1 MRMQKDFIDS
11 VTFAFKMNDFLTFLL
26 YFMNFFHQLIFKWWD
41 HKERRPTR
49 QKKAQTPYCHLSKL
63 IKWSLK
69 FYLSIS
75 QSEVTHEMTP
85 KSALM
90 TILLDDN
97 HLMDLSDH
105 LMDFIMWKYEIKPLQ
120 IRFERPHRCSHG
132 LWRIQIVKSIEKYA
146 YSGIEMIK
154 WLKSLK

>member
-1 MRMQKDFIDS
+1 MSWWKKIIKYNKNVKKSFILKAKVIKS
-11 VTFAFKMNDFLTFLL
+11 IKSFCI
-26 YFMNFFHQLIFKWWD
+26 LIWG
-41 HKERRPTR
+41 RPTR
-49 QKKAQTPYCHLSKL
+49 QKKAETSYFHLSKL

-105 LMDFIMWKYEIKPLQ
+105 LMDFIKWKYEVKPFQ

-146 YSGIEMIK
+146 YFGIGMIK

>member
-1 MRMQKDFIDS
+1 MRMQKDFIDL
-11 VTFAFKMNDFLTFLL
+11 VTFVFKMNDFLTFLL
-26 YFMNFFHQLIFKWWD
+26 YFMIFFHQLILKWWE
-41 HKERRPTR
+41 HKREHPTR
-49 QKKAQTPYCHLSKL
+49 QKRAKTSYFHLSKL

-105 LMDFIMWKYEIKPLQ
+105 LMDFIKWKYEVKPFQ

-146 YSGIEMIK
+146 YFGIGMIK

>member
-1 MRMQKDFIDS
+1 MSWWKKFIKYNKNVKKS
-11 VTFAFKMNDFLTFLL
+11 FILKAKVTESIKSFCI
-26 YFMNFFHQLIFKWWD
+26 LI
-41 HKERRPTR
+41 RGRPTR
-49 QKKAQTPYCHLSKL
+49 QKKAQTPYFHLSKL

-105 LMDFIMWKYEIKPLQ
+105 LMDFIKWKYEVKPFQ

-146 YSGIEMIK
+146 YFGIGMIK

>member
-1 MRMQKDFIDS
+1 MNWWKKFIKYHKNVKKS
-11 VTFAFKMNDFLTFLL
+11 FILKTKVTESIKSFCI
-26 YFMNFFHQLIFKWWD
+26 LI
-41 HKERRPTR
+41 RGRPTR
-49 QKKAQTPYCHLSKL
+49 QKKAQTPYFHLSKL

-75 QSEVTHEMTP
+75 QSEVTREMTP

-105 LMDFIMWKYEIKPLQ
+105 LMDFIQWKYEVKPFQ
-120 IRFERPHRCSHG
+120 IRIERAHRCSHG
-132 LWRIQIVKSIEKYA
+132 LWRIQIVKSTSKTSIFRHCVTNW
-146 YSGIEMIK
+146 S
-154 WLKSLK
+154 KSLK